1 MRLKYNRILT
11 SATDTYNII
20 NSQANA
26 KLDLSCA
33 DPKNFISLSDL
44 RTDLELIKGRNFPL
58 VRDVMNALESQRII
72 ISTANN
78 VSSSLT
84 YIPMMN
90 KSNTEIEKVIVN
102 VARFSKSVKGVD
114 PTTGEFKS
122 SISIIGGYEVLYNAL
137 FGAYMVLMS
146 QRIFMD
152 NNATTVVR
160 EIYVDL
166 FSQIISRNFG
176 NPVDG
181 EKFRFMVNHFF
192 FNGDVTGMEVAQ
204 ATRFQLDKA
213 SVLESQYPDWF
224 ARQEGLQLGKFIE
237 ILANE
242 FPSLSRRNLDPK
254 NFVIQSATSLG
265 DNALYIMDNYAYL
278 LGVLATRSR
287 KSKIFA
293 GYMLKSVE
301 SEAGTLL
308 SALTRASI

>member
-11 SATDTYNII
+11 SATDSYNII
-20 NSQANA
+20 NSQANT
-26 KLDLSCA
+26 KLDLSFA

-58 VRDVMNALESQRII
+58 VRDIMNAVENQKII
-72 ISTANN
+72 ISTTNN

-84 YIPMMN
+84 YIPMMD
-90 KSNTEIEKVIVN
+90 KSNTTIEKVIIN

-114 PTTGEFKS
+114 PSTGEFKNTVT
-122 SISIIGGYEVLYNAL
+122 IIGGYEVLFNAL

-146 QRIFMD
+146 QRVFMD
-152 NNATTVVR
+152 NTATSVVR

-181 EKFRFMVNHFF
+181 EKFRFLVNHFF

-204 ATRFQLDKA
+204 ATKFPLDKA
-213 SVLESQYPDWF
+213 SVLTSQYPEWF
-224 ARQEGLQLGKFIE
+224 EKQAGLQLGKFIE
-237 ILANE
+237 ILSNE
-242 FPSLSRRNLDPK
+242 FPSLSRRNLTPQ
-254 NFVIQSATSLG
+254 NFIIQSATSLG
-265 DNALYIMDNYAYL
+265 DNALYIVDNYAYL

-287 KSKIFA
+287 KAKIFA
-293 GYMLKSVE
+293 GYMLKTVE

-308 SALTRASI
+308 SALTRAAI